1 MKNDGT
7 PSMLKKAFL
16 FLVTLLLLMV
26 VSFFIGVYLGAD
38 NIKEQPSVPATVAP
52 ITPPADKRLAAS
64 DKPAAE
70 TRRLATTE
78 TRQLPVESTP
88 KPVAPEAKPVAPE
101 AKPVAPE
108 AKPVP
113 PEPNKTAPEV
123 AHPAPAPQKPAPE
136 AKKAVPANDHKQGGA
151 YYVQVGAFKN
161 LREAERTVEKLR
173 KKGFDAYMIEPAS
186 ADKTPMFKVRV
197 GKYAK
202 KPDADAVAEKLRK
215 NEAVQA
221 FVESR

>member
-88 KPVAPEAKPVAPE
+88 KPVP
-101 AKPVAPE
+101 PE